1 MIAEGMAE
9 EVRDDITNPFCK
21 GGIPMLRLW
30 HKVFGGIVGVIAT
43 CMLTPT
49 PQAAGQPGVPKAAVS
64 LKVGDS
70 APDLKADKWWNGDSI
85 TQLKKGNVYVVEFWA
100 TWCGPCIVMM
110 PHLSELQEKYKDQGV
125 IFIGYTA
132 RDPNNTL
139 AKVTT
144 FVEKRGRKLKYR
156 LAYSED
162 RGTYDAWMKAAG
174 RGGIPCCFV
183 VDRQGKIAYI
193 GHPMYLDVVLPKVVA
208 DKWKLDDLAEVEKVE
223 QEVDSIFAATRNPEE
238 FLKKLET
245 FEKNHPDMRGIPY
258 FNAPRIL
265 SLLQLKR
272 VEQAQ
277 KTAEQILDQAL
288 RREDPAA
295 LQTLVSLLTSPQASQ
310 HKELVALALRSAQGL
325 LKLNGDKDPVA
336 LYFVAEAHFAS
347 GDVAKA
353 KEWGAKAL
361 EAAEQ
366 EPQLKRQIQQRISRY
381 DK

>member
-1 MIAEGMAE
+1 MFWGIMGVNLVFLLTSSLQLAGQTGA
-9 EVRDDITNPFCK
+9 PK
-21 GGIPMLRLW
+21 GGGTL
-30 HKVFGGIVGVIAT
+30 K
-43 CMLTPT
+43 
-49 PQAAGQPGVPKAAVS
+49 AGDP
-64 LKVGDS
+64 
-70 APDLKADKWWNGDSI
+70 APALKADQWWNGDAV
-85 TQLKKGNVYVVEFWA
+85 TQLKAGNVYVVEFWA

-139 AKVTT
+139 AKVRA

-162 RGTYDAWMKAAG
+162 RSTYEAWMKAAG
-174 RGGIPCCFV
+174 RSGIPCCFV

-223 QEVDSIFAATRNPEE
+223 QEVEGVFAASKNPEE
-238 FLKKLET
+238 FLKKLEE
-245 FEKNHPDMRGIPY
+245 FEKKHPEMGAIPY
-258 FNAPRIL
+258 FNAPRVL
-265 SLLQLKR
+265 SLLQLGK
-272 VEQAQ
+272 VEEA
-277 KTAEQILDQAL
+277 KKAAERIFDQAL
-288 RREDPAA
+288 HREDSSA
-295 LQTLVSLLTSPQASQ
+295 LQSLVGLLTTPQASQ
-310 HKELVALALRSAQGL
+310 HKELTALALRGAQGL
-325 LKLNGDKDPVA
+325 LKINGDKDPVA
-336 LYFVAEAHFAS
+336 LYFLAEAHFVA

-381 DK
+381 EK